1 MIKHE
6 SRSVIKM
13 TKVGSYKTM
22 IFLLT
27 LILIVGL
34 LTYPG
39 DVANLTFIIVFIGL
53 VFIFESVIQKLQ
65 RNGRIVVTLIL
76 ITLSITTYFYI

>member
-1 MIKHE
+1 
-6 SRSVIKM
+6 M